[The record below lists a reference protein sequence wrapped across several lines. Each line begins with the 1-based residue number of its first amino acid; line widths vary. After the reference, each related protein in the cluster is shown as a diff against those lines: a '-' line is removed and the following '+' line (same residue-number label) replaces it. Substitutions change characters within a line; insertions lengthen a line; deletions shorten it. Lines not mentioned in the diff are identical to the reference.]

1 MTETDNRVEI
11 ELELT
16 DQEWYTLMKMAHDQD
31 ITLNQLVER
40 VLTEEINRI
49 EKALA
54 QPEQN

>member
-16 DQEWYTLMKMAHDQD
+16 DQEWYTLMKMAHEQD

-40 VLTEEINRI
+40 VLTAEIERI
-49 EKALA
+49 EK
-54 QPEQN
+54 EQS

>member
-40 VLTEEINRI
+40 VLTEEINRL
-49 EKALA
+49 EKERDNDPA
-54 QPEQN
+54 

>member
-16 DQEWYTLMKMAHDQD
+16 DQEWYRLMKMAHDQD

-49 EKALA
+49 EK
-54 QPEQN
+54 EQS